1 MIFKKKDNRLAENRK
16 KNIFVEFAES
26 VLWAVCLAA
35 FLITFVVQAF
45 KIPSGSMLETLQIG
59 DRLLVNKFLYGI
71 KLPFSDRYLIKG
83 ADPERGDIIV
93 FRYPRDPSTDFIKRI
108 VGVPGDII
116 EMRHKVLYLNGKIL
130 TEPYVQHL
138 EANSFVMQR
147 DFWGPITVPDN
158 AYFVL
163 GDNRDNSLD
172 SRYWGFVEREAI
184 RGKAWRIY
192 WSSNGWNFRFERIG
206 RLIE

>member
-1 MIFKKKDNRLAENRK
+1 MIFKKKDNRLAETRK

-26 VLWAVCLAA
+26 GLWAVCLAA